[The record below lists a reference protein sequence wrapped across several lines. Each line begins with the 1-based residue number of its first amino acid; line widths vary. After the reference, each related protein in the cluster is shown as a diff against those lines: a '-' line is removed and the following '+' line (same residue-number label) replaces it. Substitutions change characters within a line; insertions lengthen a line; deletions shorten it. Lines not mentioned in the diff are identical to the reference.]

1 MAPDELELK
10 MLVEEPVDVARLAQ
24 VAGGVTKVED
34 RGTVVLTAAYYD
46 SEDLRL
52 ARHGATLRYRSAQGA
67 AGSWTL
73 KLPRED
79 GDLTSR
85 LELDYA
91 SDPRAIP
98 GEARL
103 LIRALVR
110 SAPLLRV
117 AKLRTRRRT
126 WGLLDGDGELAE
138 LVDDEVAR
146 LEGRKIVERFRELE
160 IEARSASLPQLKSIS
175 EALVDGG
182 ANASDQIPKLVR
194 ALGARAQDPPDVP
207 VSPQVNP
214 SDPVA
219 AAIRASLVDGT
230 RRILRHHAPTVLGEV
245 EGVHQMRVGAR
256 RLRSDLGSFE
266 GLVDDDW
273 ATSITREL
281 KWIASILGGVRDLD
295 VMRDRLIEHA
305 PDSPELAPLFD
316 DLAARREDAREE
328 LLAALDSARY
338 VSLLDD
344 LVDGARDVP
353 VTAEAERPSG
363 KVLRSVVADS
373 WHVLGKA
380 GRLLDSQDPEEDWH
394 RVRIKAKRTRY
405 AAEAAARALGPA
417 AKQAREFAL
426 RCAAVQD
433 LLGEHQDA
441 TVARDTVVAFAAE
454 ATGSSR
460 FHFAAGR
467 LAEVEDR
474 AARAARHAF
483 PKAWDHLDRKKHRRW
498 FHA

>member
-1 MAPDELELK
+1 MAADEIELK
-10 MLVEEPVDVARLAQ
+10 MLVEEPVDLARLAQ
-24 VAGGVTKVED
+24 GVGGLTEVED
-34 RGTVVLTAAYYD
+34 RGTAILTAAYYD
-46 SEDLRL
+46 TEDLRL
-52 ARHGATLRYRSAQGA
+52 ARHGATLRYRSAQGE

-73 KLPRED
+73 KLPRG
-79 GDLTSR
+79 GDSTSR
-85 LELDYA
+85 LELDFT
-91 SDPRAIP
+91 SGPRRIP
-98 GEARL
+98 DEARL
-103 LIRALVR
+103 IARALVR

-117 AKLRTRRRT
+117 ARLRTRRRT

-146 LEGRKIVERFRELE
+146 LEGRKIVECFREVE
-160 IEARSASLPQLKSIS
+160 IEARSASLPQLRSIS

-182 ANASDQIPKLVR
+182 AATSDQVPKLVR
-194 ALGARAQDPPDVP
+194 ALGARAQDPPDLP
-207 VSPQVNP
+207 VAPQVKP

-230 RRILRHHAPTVLGEV
+230 RRMIRHHAPTVLGEV

-256 RLRSDLGSFE
+256 RLRSDLRSFA

-281 KWIASILGGVRDLD
+281 KWVASILGGVRDLD
-295 VMRDRLIEHA
+295 VMRDRLLKRV
-305 PDSPELAPLFD
+305 PDPTGLAPLFD
-316 DLAARREDAREE
+316 HLASQREDARKQ
-328 LLAALDSARY
+328 LLAGLDSPRY
-338 VSLLDD
+338 VSLLED
-344 LVDGARDVP
+344 LVGSTRDLP

-363 KVLRSVVADS
+363 KVLRTVVADS
-373 WHVLGKA
+373 WQTLGKA
-380 GRLLDSQDPEEDWH
+380 GRLLDPQDPEEDWH

-417 AKQAREFAL
+417 SKDAREFAS
-426 RCAAVQD
+426 RCAGVQD
-433 LLGEHQDA
+433 VLGEHQDA
-441 TVARDTVVAFAAE
+441 VVARDTVTAFAME
-454 ATGSSR
+454 TSESSR

-474 AARAARHAF
+474 AARAARDAF
-483 PKAWDHLDRKKHRRW
+483 PKAWEHLDRKKHRRW